1 MLLIVDGG
9 QFVRF
14 VVNVICED
22 FVKILS
28 NHSCRSSR
36 CCWSFYDANA
46 GSLSIARR
54 AVSSAKVAIVVL
66 SVVGK
71 SAVYI
76 KYSEGPNTLPC
87 GIECHE

>member
-22 FVKILS
+22 FVRFILIFHLP
-28 NHSCRSSR
+28 NHCCRRSR
-36 CCWSFYDANA
+36 CCWSFCDANA

-54 AVSSAKVAIVVL
+54 AVSCECCFC
-66 SVVGK
+66 SVVG
-71 SAVYI
+71 
-76 KYSEGPNTLPC
+76 C
-87 GIECHE
+87 W